1 MNHRERNQCNATPNE
16 TNAMQR
22 HFAPQSALRQSPG
35 ELMFVPAGVVDR
47 FEAFSDAFTTWV
59 IFSGFEGGA

>member
-1 MNHRERNQCNATPNE
+1 VNE

-35 ELMFVPAGVVDR
+35 EPMFVPAGGVRR
-47 FEAFSDAFTTWV
+47 FEAFSDALTTWV

>member
-1 MNHRERNQCNATPNE
+1 MNE

-22 HFAPQSALRQSPG
+22 HFAPQSALRQLPG
-35 ELMFVPAGVVDR
+35 EPMFVPAGEVRR
-47 FEAFSDAFTTWV
+47 FEAFSDAFATWV